1 MLSTNRINIIH
12 LWNNR
17 NLFSLS
23 LSNWDFDRLIIYR
36 NHGALKINKFMRVFK
51 LQVSCFFLFKMLLVC
66 AVQDSPQRTDS
77 DPDSILRESKDF
89 IVQQLLRGSSRDN
102 EVGDL
107 QELRKAQQ
115 SQSWLLRIHWPK
127 DFPTDSHSL
136 DTL

>member
-1 MLSTNRINIIH
+1 
-12 LWNNR
+12 
-17 NLFSLS
+17 
-23 LSNWDFDRLIIYR
+23 
-36 NHGALKINKFMRVFK
+36 MRVFK
-51 LQVSCFFLFKMLLVC
+51 SQVSCFFLLKMLLVC

-115 SQSWLLRIHWPK
+115 SQSWLLKIHWPK
-127 DFPTDSHSL
+127 DFPTDSLSQ